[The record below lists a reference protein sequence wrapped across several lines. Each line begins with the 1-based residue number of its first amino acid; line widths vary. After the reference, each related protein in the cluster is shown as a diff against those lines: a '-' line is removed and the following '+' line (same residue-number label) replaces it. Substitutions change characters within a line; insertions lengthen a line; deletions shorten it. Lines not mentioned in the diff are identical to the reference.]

1 VRKTLLAAAI
11 FSSVVP
17 LLASSYYPARLD
29 DTKAIYR
36 TQENFSVKGDGIADD
51 SAVLQQAI
59 NQIQEKINS
68 ATRTNI
74 HVGDLGTVEGGVV
87 PPFENYFRL
96 ACGSH
101 QQGAAPG
108 LLRNYREK
116 WAFSAYFEGRAGGIS
131 LQLRL
136 VGGESGIRTHVTLS
150 SKHAFQ
156 ACAFSHSA
164 ISPARFGRT
173 ILSAESYRQ
182 SPSLHEASTRLHFI
196 LWAAVRKCK
205 SVKPWTGRL

>member
-1 VRKTLLAAAI
+1 MRKILLAAAI

-74 HVGDLGTVEGGVV
+74 HVGDLGTVEGGVC
-87 PPFENYFRL
+87 PSHRQT
-96 ACGSH
+96 GSNI
-101 QQGAAPG
+101 AKNWRFWRI
-108 LLRNYREK
+108 LR
-116 WAFSAYFEGRAGGIS
+116 EG
-131 LQLRL
+131 
-136 VGGESGIRTHVTLS
+136 
-150 SKHAFQ
+150 
-156 ACAFSHSA
+156 
-164 ISPARFGRT
+164 PAEF
-173 ILSAESYRQ
+173 LCS
-182 SPSLHEASTRLHFI
+182 
-196 LWAAVRKCK
+196 
-205 SVKPWTGRL
+205 